1 MHLLPTPPPSL
12 FPPTHNNPPVSAQPN
27 KPPSPSSPHPQSPI
41 STTHSAPASP
51 PPPSMS
57 KTTSEL
63 AAKDALIQRLIDE
76 KIAQAELIQKQRD
89 IITQYLIL
97 DIEDFLAEA
106 REKAEAVAA
115 QEAFDAAAN
124 EPHRSTLSKCRYLH
138 LGLYD
143 NISVLK
149 ILRYQL
155 HCLWEQWA
163 TNPYSLH
170 ASWYLVIMVLLWTWL
185 IGSVVCGYYEAAP
198 ESGTMRLARLC
209 RGVLGAIPPIVQ
221 FLLFLFPPLF
231 VQF

>member
-1 MHLLPTPPPSL
+1 MRKYIL
-12 FPPTHNNPPVSAQPN
+12 QPN
-27 KPPSPSSPHPQSPI
+27 PAKQDILPH
-41 STTHSAPASP
+41 
-51 PPPSMS
+51 
-57 KTTSEL
+57 
-63 AAKDALIQRLIDE
+63 IQ
-76 KIAQAELIQKQRD
+76 
-89 IITQYLIL
+89 
-97 DIEDFLAEA
+97 
-106 REKAEAVAA
+106 
-115 QEAFDAAAN
+115 
-124 EPHRSTLSKCRYLH
+124 LSKCRYLH